1 MKKKPLVSI
10 VTPCY
15 NSSDFIADTIISVQK
30 QSYESWEMLIT
41 DDGSSDSTVEI
52 IEEFMAKDQR
62 IKLFKI
68 PNSGAAVA
76 RNNSIEASQGTYVA
90 FLDSDDLW
98 HPKKLEKQI
107 SFMIDNHYAFTFT
120 AYQQMNQKGILLRNK
135 IVADERLTY
144 RELLFSNKIGCLT
157 AVYNQE
163 ELGKIYMPLI
173 RKRQDYGFWLS
184 ILKKIDFAYGLDE
197 VLAMYRIRNFSVSSK
212 KIEMLKWN
220 WKLFREIENKNRI
233 TTLFLLLSN
242 VFFKLKNNQLPQN
255 K

>member
-1 MKKKPLVSI
+1 
-10 VTPCY
+10 
-15 NSSDFIADTIISVQK
+15 
-30 QSYESWEMLIT
+30 
-41 DDGSSDSTVEI
+41 
-52 IEEFMAKDQR
+52 
-62 IKLFKI
+62 
-68 PNSGAAVA
+68 
-76 RNNSIEASQGTYVA
+76 
-90 FLDSDDLW
+90 
-98 HPKKLEKQI
+98 
-107 SFMIDNHYAFTFT
+107 MIDNHYAFTFT

-135 IVADERLTY
+135 IAADERLTY